1 MMFYRLIIIILLYF
15 SLGSLNAQNSYER
28 WISTPE
34 DEYIHRM
41 RYMYGDMFIMVGH
54 RGEYTTDHLEKFFN
68 YRNIIYKSDFEL
80 NLNDSLII
88 DQIDGH
94 EILIQDF
101 IKIDDQGMLFWAN
114 ALNSDTQDEQ
124 LCFIWLDESLN
135 IVTSEIV
142 GEGDLLEVISDGIQC
157 SNGNML
163 FAGSTSDQV
172 LEGQYLLW
180 EFDENSQEINEV
192 IHNDNVAYM
201 PYLIELPDAS
211 KYHVCSRYTTLQFDA
226 DLNFETQY
234 EFNNTINIIPDNQNM
249 LISQNEYHKTG
260 LFLTAPVPGF
270 PWEMDLALT
279 IMDENA
285 EVIEAFTFGIPDSL
299 ESVGRMDFVSTDTI
313 YYGGSR
319 NLFYNPPENSWVS
332 LFTTN
337 LDGAELEHRF
347 WGGDGLYTF
356 SDVVAIQNGG
366 FLMASGRWDF
376 INYPDTIQRDI
387 MLVMENYGNPITMY
401 SDLSAKAKVGIFPN
415 PGKDVIHIDC
425 PFEEYQFI
433 LYDEMGNKLV
443 ERNLNSQVYIS
454 VHQLTPGIYFYIIR
468 QQNRIV
474 NSGTWVKGN

>member
-1 MMFYRLIIIILLYF
+1 MFYRFIIVTILYF
-15 SLGSLNAQNSYER
+15 SLGALNAQNSYER

-54 RGEYTTDHLEKFFN
+54 RGEYTTNHIEKFFN
-68 YRNIIYKSDFEL
+68 YRNVIYKSDFEL
-80 NLNDSLII
+80 NLTDSLII

-101 IKIDDQGMLFWAN
+101 IKIDDQGMLFWGQ
-114 ALNSDTQDEQ
+114 ALNIDIMDEQ
-124 LCFIWLDESLN
+124 LCFMWLDENLN
-135 IVTSEIV
+135 IVNSEIL
-142 GEGDLLEVISDGIQC
+142 GDNDLLEVISDGIQS

-163 FAGSTSDQV
+163 FIGSTSDQV

-180 EFDENSQEINEV
+180 QFDENSQEINKV
-192 IHNDNVAYM
+192 IHNDFVAYD
-201 PYLIELPDAS
+201 PYLVELPGSS

-249 LISQNEYHKTG
+249 LISQNEYIKTG
-260 LFLTAPVPGF
+260 LFLTAPIPGF

-285 EVIEAFTFGIPDSL
+285 EVIDAFTFGIPDSL

-337 LDGAELEHRF
+337 LDGEELEHRF

-356 SDVVAIQNGG
+356 SDVVAIPNGG
-366 FLMASGRWDF
+366 FLMASSRWDF
-376 INYPDTIQRDI
+376 VNYPDTIQRDI
-387 MLVMENYGNPITMY
+387 ILVMENYGNPITVY
-401 SDLSAKAKVGIFPN
+401 NELSAKTKVDIFPN
-415 PGKDVIHIDC
+415 PGKNVIHINC
-425 PFEEYQFI
+425 PFDEYQFI

-443 ERNLNSQVYIS
+443 ERNLNSQIS
-454 VHQLTPGIYFYIIR
+454 IPVHQLSSGIYFYIVR
-468 QQNRIV
+468 QQDRIIQ
-474 NSGTWVKGN
+474 SGKWIKDR